1 MKIAI
6 STESTVDLPKE
17 LLEKYHIS
25 TIPYTIILGDKEFKD
40 GEILPEKIFEFVDN
54 TKILPKTSAINSEQ
68 YEEYFKNLLKDHDGV
83 VHICLSG
90 DITSACKN
98 AEMVAE
104 KLKNVYVV
112 DSKSLSTGIALLA
125 IYASTLV
132 DKGESAESVFEKV
145 KARVPSVQASF
156 VLKKLEYLYKGGRCS
171 ALSYF
176 GANLLQIRPQIILKD
191 GKMGPHKKYRGNM
204 DKVVANYCKDVL
216 EEFNNPDLSIGFVT
230 YTTASDKMVEEAKQ
244 SLVERGFKTIY
255 CTKAGAT
262 ISSHCGENTLGILYI
277 NDGGEK

>member
-17 LLEKYHIS
+17 LLGKYHIS

-68 YEEYFKNLLKDHDGV
+68 YEEYFKTLLKDHDAV

-90 DITSACKN
+90 EITSACKN

-132 DKGESAESVFEKV
+132 EKGESAESIYEKV
-145 KARVPSVQASF
+145 KASVSSVQASF
-156 VLKKLEYLYKGGRCS
+156 VLKK
-171 ALSYF
+171 
-176 GANLLQIRPQIILKD
+176 
-191 GKMGPHKKYRGNM
+191 
-204 DKVVANYCKDVL
+204 
-216 EEFNNPDLSIGFVT
+216 IGI
-230 YTTASDKMVEEAKQ
+230 
-244 SLVERGFKTIY
+244 SL
-255 CTKAGAT
+255 
-262 ISSHCGENTLGILYI
+262 
-277 NDGGEK
+277 

>member
-68 YEEYFKNLLKDHDGV
+68 YEEYFKNLLKDHDAV

-90 DITSACKN
+90 EITSACKN

-132 DKGESAESVFEKV
+132 DKGENAKSVFEKV

-191 GKMGPHKKYRGNM
+191 GKMGSYKKYRGNM